1 MVVNDAM
8 SSGTLRAMHTPTL
21 LSFSLLLLATT
32 LPGACAVTTPAPAP
46 HAVTVAQPQT
56 PVGVPAPMPATAI
69 APLITPLITPALAAL
84 QVVPAG
90 LNIEVTFT
98 PSTPFVDSA
107 DCYRWPAHCVGGLK
121 GGVYVYR
128 PGDVL
133 YYQYMPVGDYAMK
146 VVVTAEKAPNEK
158 HQQLMQ
164 VRLGVELAQVD
175 IALTANSKGLI
186 TLRGEATQRYDGRIC
201 DGGGSGGSLSS
212 SSNHR
217 IVCSVADAAGNTWSM
232 ESSSANQIYSY
243 MQLQMCR
250 DDGVMMRHSQYA
262 ATFACH
268 PADPQSPRK
277 PGELIEHKAVR

>member
-1 MVVNDAM
+1 M
-8 SSGTLRAMHTPTL
+8 SSGTLRAMSPQPPR
-21 LSFSLLLLATT
+21 SFLCSLLLWAGT
-32 LPGACAVTTPAPAP
+32 LPGACTVTPPAP
-46 HAVTVAQPQT
+46 HVVTVAQLPTPERGPAPTHAPIVT
-56 PVGVPAPMPATAI
+56 PV
-69 APLITPLITPALAAL
+69 LAAL

-90 LNIEVTFT
+90 LIIEVTFT

-128 PGDVL
+128 AGDVL

-146 VVVTAEKAPNEK
+146 VVVTGEKAPNEK
-158 HQQLMQ
+158 HQQIIQ
-164 VRLGVELAQVD
+164 VRLGVELTQVD
-175 IALTANSKGLI
+175 IALTTNSKGLI

-232 ESSSANQIYSY
+232 ESSSAKQIYSY

-277 PGELIEHKAVR
+277 PGELIEHKAVQ